1 MRGPLLDVHP
11 RSWAQ
16 SLISERYRGE
26 CWGLGGYSRIHN
38 KFDFYWLV
46 RAWRCETPFRGAV
59 FLPPIPGKRLA
70 KGEGQKKVTVAHR
83 RTDGERESLTQHM

>member
-26 CWGLGGYSRIHN
+26 WWGLGDIQGYTINLIFTGWTGS
-38 KFDFYWLV
+38 
-46 RAWRCETPFRGAV
+46 GAV
-59 FLPPIPGKRLA
+59 RHHLEELSSFHQYLERDYLRGKA
-70 KGEGQKKVTVAHR
+70 KKT
-83 RTDGERESLTQHM
+83 

>member
-1 MRGPLLDVHP
+1 MRGPLLDVCP

-26 CWGLGGYSRIHN
+26 CWGLGGYSRIHK

-46 RAWRCETPFRGAV
+46 RAWRCETPLEELSSFPQY
-59 FLPPIPGKRLA
+59 L
-70 KGEGQKKVTVAHR
+70 
-83 RTDGERESLTQHM
+83 ERD